1 MKSFL
6 HYLSETIVKSGSEYC
21 VRSKKGKNLGCS
33 PSRAGAVKRLRQVEY
48 FKHMKEE
55 KEQEWSATV
64 YYTHPEKGDVS
75 ERVTSKVNIR
85 KEVHAFVKK
94 LPEGAKF
101 QKVDYDI

>member
-1 MKSFL
+1 MKRFKQ
-6 HYLSETIVKSGSEYC
+6 YLSETIVKSGSEYC

-64 YYTHPEKGDVS
+64 YYTHPEKGEVS
-75 ERVTSKVNIR
+75 ERVTSKLNIR
-85 KEVHAFVKK
+85 KAVHEFVKK
-94 LPEGAKF
+94 LPENAKF
-101 QKVDYDI
+101 KKVDYDL

>member
-33 PSRAGAVKRLRQVEY
+33 PFRAGAVKRLRQVEY

-101 QKVDYDI
+101 KKVDYDI

>member
-6 HYLSETIVKSGSEYC
+6 HHLNETIVKSGEEYC

-33 PSRAGAVKRLRQVEY
+33 PTRAGAVKRLRQVEY

-64 YYTHPEKGDVS
+64 TYTHPEKGEVS
-75 ERVTSKVNIR
+75 ERVTSKDNIR
-85 KEVHAFVKK
+85 KAVHEFVKK
-94 LPEGAKF
+94 LPEGTKF
-101 QKVDYDI
+101 QKVDYDL